1 MATDMKRFT
10 ISVTDEMEVRLD
22 RMKQIKY
29 YKTTKN
35 KMIQDLIC
43 IGLDV
48 LEKEMY
54 SIAKPDSSANSSTR
68 AEP

>member
-10 ISVTDEMEVRLD
+10 ISVTDEMEVQLD

-29 YKTTKN
+29 YNTTRN

-43 IGLDV
+43 VGL
-48 LEKEMY
+48 ETMQKELGL
-54 SIAKPDSSANSSTR
+54 SKDEGLSNNPR
-68 AEP
+68 AQP

>member
-1 MATDMKRFT
+1 MSTDMKRFT
-10 ISVTDEMEVRLD
+10 ISVTDEMEVQLD

-29 YKTTKN
+29 YNTTRN

-43 IGLDV
+43 VGLV
-48 LEKEMY
+48 TMQKELGLLNDEGA
-54 SIAKPDSSANSSTR
+54 SNKPR